1 MAIPLTPRRRGPAR
15 GSGRGPGIGPRLAPA
30 ELDADQEVSALYAA
44 QYRSVVRL
52 AVLLTGDVG
61 AAEEVAQDS
70 FIAMHAAW
78 RRLRDRDQ
86 ALCFLHQS
94 VVRRSRPIRQRRT
107 LAGLSEPGRG
117 ASPQPE
123 RAPVISALQG
133 LPPRQ
138 REALVLRFYL
148 DLPAAQVAS
157 AMGISQAAVTRHT
170 ARAVAALSGVLTLA
184 C

>member
-15 GSGRGPGIGPRLAPA
+15 GSGRGPGVGPRLAPA

>member
-15 GSGRGPGIGPRLAPA
+15 GSGRGPGVGPRLAPA
-30 ELDADQEVSALYAA
+30 QLDADQEVSALYAA

-86 ALCFLHQS
+86 ALCFLRQS

>member
-1 MAIPLTPRRRGPAR
+1 VAIPLTPRRRGPAR
-15 GSGRGPGIGPRLAPA
+15 GSGRGPGVGPRLAPA

-123 RAPVISALQG
+123 RATVISALQG

-157 AMGISQAAVTRHT
+157 AMGISPAAVTRHT

>member
-1 MAIPLTPRRRGPAR
+1 M
-15 GSGRGPGIGPRLAPA
+15 
-30 ELDADQEVSALYAA
+30 VSALYAA

-52 AVLLTGDVG
+52 AVLLVGDVA

-70 FIAMHAAW
+70 FIAMHGAW
-78 RRLRDRDQ
+78 RRLQDRDK
-86 ALCFLHQS
+86 ALCFLHQF
-94 VVRRSRPIRQRRT
+94 VVSRSRSIPQRRT
-107 LAGLSEPGRG
+107 LGGLSEPGRG

-123 RAPVISALQG
+123 RGPVISALRG

-170 ARAVAALSGVLTLA
+170 ARAMAAMSSVLTLA